1 MINCTTARTEAT
13 TKSLIICNPSLYEIK
28 IGINNNNAVKQR
40 VSITHSDLTPPLSLS
55 HHH

>member
-40 VSITHSDLTPPLSLS
+40 GITHSDLTPPLSLS